1 MGNDLTGKVVFLTG
15 GQRGIGLCIKNT
27 FEKMGARVIS
37 PSIEELNLLSREST
51 KHYVD
56 CFNDKV
62 DIYIHCAGINNV
74 ARIEDINIDDVTDT
88 FEINYFCNILLLK
101 KMIPEMKKKNDGK
114 IVFISSLYALVSKEG
129 RISYSSS
136 KNALTGLCKT
146 LALELGPHNI
156 MVNCLAPGYVM
167 TEMTKKNL
175 SKDEIEKIE
184 KMIPTGRFQQEQE
197 IADAVVFL
205 ASDSNKSITGQVLA
219 VDGGFL
225 CR

>member
-1 MGNDLTGKVVFLTG
+1 MDNNLTGKVVFLTG
-15 GQRGIGLCIKNT
+15 GQRGIGLCIKKT
-27 FEKMGARVIS
+27 FEKMGARVVS

-51 KHYVD
+51 QKFVD
-56 CFNDKV
+56 SFKDSI

-74 ARIEDINIDDVTDT
+74 APIEEIDIDDVTDT
-88 FEINYFCNILLLK
+88 FEINFFCNILLLK
-101 KMIPEMKKKNDGK
+101 KMIPEMKKKNNGK

-146 LALELGPHNI
+146 LALELGPYNI

-175 SKDEIEKIE
+175 SKEEIESIE
-184 KMIPTGRFQQEQE
+184 RMIPTGRFQQEQE
-197 IADAVVFL
+197 IADAVAFL
-205 ASDSNKSITGQVLA
+205 VSGSNKSITGQVIA